1 MTPQL
6 SKPRRGTQQI
16 LSGRES
22 EFFGVKE
29 DWVRLIAIAF
39 EITPALT
46 ISQSSYVS
54 YKSVVL
60 FEALA
65 SVKSM
70 EHYQG
75 RGDGEA
81 IADDIFRNMRH
92 AFTEDSLSNT
102 TNFYQCR
109 QTISFPFLVLLQT
122 KRFFFS

>member
-81 IADDIFRNMRH
+81 IADDIFR
-92 AFTEDSLSNT
+92 
-102 TNFYQCR
+102 
-109 QTISFPFLVLLQT
+109 II
-122 KRFFFS
+122 